1 MKTLASLTAEMA
13 RAGMR
18 RMLVLAGEPE
28 WCDDTVKD
36 IASALPAHWVWLGDR
51 PLFGQHT
58 SGSGVRTLLGRE
70 NEHAVFD
77 ARDGIDVEA
86 LAVLAGTLKAGSWLV
101 LLTPPWSGWAAM
113 PDSDSRRW
121 SDCPEPIA
129 TPQFITR
136 LMQLLSEDADV
147 LCWHQHQPV
156 QFPVSQPRPA
166 WHAAD
171 GAPLRQQAE
180 ILSALQSMTSGV
192 AVVTAPRG
200 RGKSAL
206 AGMLIAASA
215 GACIVTAPARG
226 ATDVLARYAGD
237 KFNFMAPDAL
247 SEAVQTG
254 QRPDADWLII
264 DEAAAIPGPLLTA
277 LIAAWPRVLLVTTI
291 QGYEGTGRGFMLKFC
306 ASVPGIH
313 QYALSHPIR
322 WADNDPLERVMDALL
337 LFNNDDFRH
346 VPAGPVQFTSLR
358 QSDWGTH
365 PAQMAS
371 VYQLL
376 CGAHYRTSPLDL
388 RRMMDAPGQQ
398 IIAGLAAEKPA
409 AALWLLEEGGL
420 SPALSQ
426 AVWAGFRRPRGN
438 LVAQSL
444 AAHGGN
450 PLAATY
456 NGLRISRIAVH
467 PARQREGLGQAL
479 IAWARQHCARAV
491 DYLSVSFGYTPELWR
506 FWAQCGFTLVRIGS
520 HREAS
525 SGCYNA
531 IALLALTPAGEALV
545 GRERLR
551 FARDVPFLQAWIAEK
566 LPVAGVMASTLNEE
580 DWLDIAGF
588 AFAHRPLETCLGS
601 LNRLVMQS
609 PLALSALRGRID
621 VNQTVPVL
629 CRTLGLSGRK
639 ALLAQ
644 CRQEAAQ
651 ALHALDAARHDALN
665 TQVLQLQFF
674 H

>member
-1 MKTLASLTAEMA
+1 
-13 RAGMR
+13 
-18 RMLVLAGEPE
+18 
-28 WCDDTVKD
+28 
-36 IASALPAHWVWLGDR
+36 
-51 PLFGQHT
+51 
-58 SGSGVRTLLGRE
+58 
-70 NEHAVFD
+70 
-77 ARDGIDVEA
+77 
-86 LAVLAGTLKAGSWLV
+86 
-101 LLTPPWSGWAAM
+101 
-113 PDSDSRRW
+113 
-121 SDCPEPIA
+121 
-129 TPQFITR
+129 
-136 LMQLLSEDADV
+136 
-147 LCWHQHQPV
+147 
-156 QFPVSQPRPA
+156 
-166 WHAAD
+166 
-171 GAPLRQQAE
+171 
-180 ILSALQSMTSGV
+180 
-192 AVVTAPRG
+192 
-200 RGKSAL
+200 
-206 AGMLIAASA
+206 
-215 GACIVTAPARG
+215 
-226 ATDVLARYAGD
+226 
-237 KFNFMAPDAL
+237 
-247 SEAVQTG
+247 
-254 QRPDADWLII
+254 
-264 DEAAAIPGPLLTA
+264 
-277 LIAAWPRVLLVTTI
+277 
-291 QGYEGTGRGFMLKFC
+291 
-306 ASVPGIH
+306 
-313 QYALSHPIR
+313 
-322 WADNDPLERVMDALL
+322 MDALL
-337 LFNNDDFRH
+337 LFNDDDFRH
-346 VPAGPVQFTSLR
+346 VPVGPVQFTSLR

-506 FWAQCGFTLVRIGS
+506 FWAHCGFTLVRIGS

-531 IALLALTPAGEALV
+531 IALLALTPAGETLV

-580 DWLDIAGF
+580 GSPALPFFMRKDFLCDASLKADFALRRIARLGRSILVMRSGEIIILD
-588 AFAHRPLETCLGS
+588 RPLFLTGFLWIK
-601 LNRLVMQS
+601 NW
-609 PLALSALRGRID
+609 AL
-621 VNQTVPVL
+621 P
-629 CRTLGLSGRK
+629 
-639 ALLAQ
+639 
-644 CRQEAAQ
+644 
-651 ALHALDAARHDALN
+651 H
-665 TQVLQLQFF
+665 
-674 H
+674 